1 MSRLLR
7 EINDQIKRA
16 DSKLETRLRTFLNVF
31 LNHSEISGQE
41 VGIHLLGKQM
51 SKCSVAEVFIDTS
64 VPENRVQMMK
74 SKVELEA
81 LHAFNPDSEEIFATN
96 PITRYAERPKILENV
111 CLADFAAMYNFS
123 KRKTAKSKK
132 VQTLNLTPCILQMK
146 KAI

>member
-1 MSRLLR
+1 
-7 EINDQIKRA
+7 
-16 DSKLETRLRTFLNVF
+16 
-31 LNHSEISGQE
+31 
-41 VGIHLLGKQM
+41 
-51 SKCSVAEVFIDTS
+51 
-64 VPENRVQMMK
+64 MMK
-74 SKVELEA
+74 SKAELEA